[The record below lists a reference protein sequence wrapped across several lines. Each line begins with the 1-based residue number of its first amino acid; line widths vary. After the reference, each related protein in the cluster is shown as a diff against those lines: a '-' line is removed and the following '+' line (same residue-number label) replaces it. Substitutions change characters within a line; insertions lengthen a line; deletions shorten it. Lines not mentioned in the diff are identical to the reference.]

1 MLFRK
6 SDTHRNLF
14 REQDVRY
21 IETIV
26 RTPEYLILNHFKYQS
41 MRLII
46 IIAAAISSVILI
58 SACSQPSASRHESEP
73 QSTPDARI
81 IATVYNSGFEHS
93 HDTYNG
99 LSCASDGKI
108 YYVLCSER
116 IDVAGQMYCLDPST
130 GKIEH
135 LGDLTEMC
143 GEKDMKV
150 IAQGKSH
157 VNFREMGGKLYF
169 STHLGY
175 YSIID
180 GMEKTGLPRD
190 GYGAYRGGHL
200 LAFDMKTRRTED
212 LGIAPHGEGILTMNM
227 DTVRGLIYGLT
238 WPTGY
243 LFRYDVAKREMKD
256 LGPFT
261 GRGEDGMGK
270 DFRVI
275 CRSIAIDPDDGTIY
289 LTNAEGQIK
298 KLRLGSD
305 VTETIEGEDMV
316 KDYFGT
322 YEVSTA
328 GSMAYNWR
336 QVFWYAPEKKIY
348 GVHGNSGYLFRFDP
362 AIPRLEVLERVTSIP
377 SKLTGMGDQ
386 FSYGYLGFTP
396 GPDGHTIHY
405 LTGAPIYIDGKRLR
419 GASSTAR
426 GEAKGLEDLHLVTYD
441 IITGKYLDHGAI
453 FYPDGDRP
461 LYVNSIA
468 VGKDGTVYSMGRIK
482 RNGKVVTDLFSVPG
496 PFNKK

>member
-1 MLFRK
+1 
-6 SDTHRNLF
+6 
-14 REQDVRY
+14 
-21 IETIV
+21 
-26 RTPEYLILNHFKYQS
+26 
-41 MRLII
+41 MRLRIYF
-46 IIAAAISSVILI
+46 AAAFITMVLF
-58 SACSQPSASRHESEP
+58 SACRQAVVTEP
-73 QSTPDARI
+73 DLVQTSTPDAKI
-81 IATVYNSGFEHS
+81 TATVYNSGFEHS

-99 LSCASDGKI
+99 LSCASDGRI

-116 IDVAGQMYCLDPST
+116 IDIAGQMYCLDPST

-143 GEKDMKV
+143 GEKEMKV
-150 IAQGKSH
+150 VAQGKSH
-157 VNFREMGGKLYF
+157 VNFREMDGKLYF

-180 GMEKTGLPRD
+180 GMEKPGIPKD

-200 LAFDMKTRRTED
+200 LAFDMKTRKTED
-212 LGIAPHGEGILTMNM
+212 LGIAPHNEGILTMNM

-243 LFRYDVAKREMKD
+243 LFRYDVAKREMND

-261 GRGEDGMGK
+261 GKGEAGMGK

-275 CRSIAIDPDDGTIY
+275 CRSIAVNHDDGAIY

-298 KLRLGSD
+298 KLPLGSNK
-305 VTETIEGEDMV
+305 VETVEGENMV

-362 AIPRLEVLERVTSIP
+362 AIPRIEVLERLTSIP

-386 FSYGYLGFTP
+386 FSYGYLGFTL
-396 GPDGHTIHY
+396 GPDGHTIYY
-405 LTGAPIYIDGKRLR
+405 LTGAPIYIDGKRVM
-419 GASSTAR
+419 GAATTAK
-426 GEAKGLEDLHLVTYD
+426 GEAKGLEDLHLITYD
-441 IITGKYLDHGAI
+441 ILTGKYLDHGAI
-453 FYPDGDRP
+453 FYPDGERP

-468 VGKDGTVYSMGRIK
+468 VGKDGTVYSMGRIT
-482 RNGKVVTDLFSVPG
+482 REGKVVTDLFSVPG
-496 PFNKK
+496 PFKK